1 MRVTSKGQVTIPIE
15 IRQKLRIG
23 PETEVEFDLVGQTI
37 RIRKQVG
44 RKSRGQMLV
53 DRLRGK
59 ATRRMTTDQIL
70 ALTRG

>member
-44 RKSRGQMLV
+44 GKSRGQMLV

>member
-37 RIRKQVG
+37 RIRKRV
-44 RKSRGQMLV
+44 RKSRGERLV

-59 ATRRMTTDQIL
+59 ATRRMTTEQIL